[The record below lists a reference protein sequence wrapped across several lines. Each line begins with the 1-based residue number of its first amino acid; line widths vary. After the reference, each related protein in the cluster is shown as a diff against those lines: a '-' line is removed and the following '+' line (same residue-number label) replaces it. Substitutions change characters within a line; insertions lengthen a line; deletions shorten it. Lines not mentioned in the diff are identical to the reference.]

1 MARELPRYKNCLICG
16 DENEIGLKL
25 VFTFADGK
33 ARTTFVPSAGYEG
46 FKGILHGGIQA
57 AILDEVM
64 IKAVFA
70 EDVLAVTSGLEIR
83 YRRAADIGRPHFAE
97 GWVVARKGRLYET
110 EGRILNDAGEI
121 VAEGRGTFLRVKP
134 EMAERLNE
142 SLESRDEPSARHS
155 PVA

>member
-83 YRRAADIGRPHFAE
+83 YRRGGAHVPPPL
-97 GWVVARKGRLYET
+97 ARKGRLYET